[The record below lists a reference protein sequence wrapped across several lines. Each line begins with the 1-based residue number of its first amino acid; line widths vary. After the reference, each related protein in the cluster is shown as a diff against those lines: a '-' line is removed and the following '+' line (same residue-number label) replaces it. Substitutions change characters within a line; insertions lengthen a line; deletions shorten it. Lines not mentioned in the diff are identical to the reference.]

1 MDEMKPEYLDQLR
14 NLEWTETF
22 SLFCFLYGT
31 RYTSYFIY
39 IYIYNGIELTNL
51 AEITWELDREEKV
64 REKYEWHATKE
75 RGFIIVILKLR
86 LDGIRNSMKQSQ
98 IEV

>member
-1 MDEMKPEYLDQLR
+1 
-14 NLEWTETF
+14 
-22 SLFCFLYGT
+22 
-31 RYTSYFIY
+31 
-39 IYIYNGIELTNL
+39 
-51 AEITWELDREEKV
+51 LDREEKV